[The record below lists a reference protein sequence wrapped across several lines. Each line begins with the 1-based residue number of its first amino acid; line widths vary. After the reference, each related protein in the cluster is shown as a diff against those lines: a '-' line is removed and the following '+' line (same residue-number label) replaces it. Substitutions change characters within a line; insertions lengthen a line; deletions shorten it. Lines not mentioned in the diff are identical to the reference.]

1 MEDCSDA
8 SSGDPVPET
17 KQQEEV
23 EPSRGDRWNPLDIDE
38 SKRKVS
44 IQRKVSIWRKVSIAN
59 AYPSLET
66 YLMLHMIRH
75 ENGNFTP
82 VYDSVDV
89 TYDDVARAVE
99 PSLDLGFEF
108 SSDGN
113 FLL

>member
-17 KQQEEV
+17 KKQEEV
-23 EPSRGDRWNPLDIDE
+23 EPSRGDRWGPLDIDE

-44 IQRKVSIWRKVSIAN
+44 IQRKVSIAN

-66 YLMLHMIRH
+66 YHMLHMIRH

-82 VYDSVDV
+82 VYASVDV

-99 PSLDLGFEF
+99 PSLYLGFEF